1 MATKTPSKQQASI
14 NELGGLPPEFAADTQ
29 QEQTVVTDNNETQP
43 DLEVQKETSTSEEPP
58 KIPEIPEIPEIPDS
72 QNKVSGESETQENTT
87 ESELGSDDSDEMELV
102 VVKGQTL
109 RHSGETH
116 AENSRLF
123 LSHEDAERL
132 INLGVVAD
140 VKALR
145 QQAASAI
152 GPSVTVDD
160 GVKINRGS

>member
-1 MATKTPSKQQASI
+1 MAKTSSKQQASI
-14 NELGGLPPEFAADTQ
+14 NELGGLPPEFAADTP

-43 DLEVQKETSTSEEPP
+43 DPEVQKETSTSEEQT
-58 KIPEIPEIPEIPDS
+58 KTPEISDD
-72 QNKVSGESETQENTT
+72 QNTISGESETQENTT
-87 ESELGSDDSDEMELV
+87 ESELGSDGPADDSDEMELV

-109 RHSGETH
+109 RHSGETY

-123 LSHEDAERL
+123 LPHSDASRL
-132 INLGVVAD
+132 IDLGVVAD

-145 QQAASAI
+145 QQEVRIS
-152 GPSVTVDD
+152 GPSITVDD

>member
-1 MATKTPSKQQASI
+1 MAKTPSKQQASI

-29 QEQTVVTDNNETQP
+29 QEQTVVTENSETQTDP
-43 DLEVQKETSTSEEPP
+43 EVQKETSTSEEPP
-58 KIPEIPEIPEIPDS
+58 KTPEISDDQS
-72 QNKVSGESETQENTT
+72 KASGESETQEKTT
-87 ESELGSDDSDEMELV
+87 ESELGSDDPADDSDEMELV

-109 RHSGETH
+109 RHSGETY

-123 LSHEDAERL
+123 LPCSDASRL

-140 VKALR
+140 AKALR
-145 QQAASAI
+145 QQAARAV
-152 GPSVTVDD
+152 GPSITVDD

>member
-1 MATKTPSKQQASI
+1 MAKTPSKQQASI
-14 NELGGLPPEFAADTQ
+14 NELGGLPPEFEVGTQ
-29 QEQTVVTDNNETQP
+29 QEQTVVTDNSETQP
-43 DLEVQKETSTSEEPP
+43 DPEVQKETSTSEEPP
-58 KIPEIPEIPEIPDS
+58 KTPEISDD

-109 RHSGETH
+109 RHSGETY

-123 LSHEDAERL
+123 LPCSDASRL
-132 INLGVVAD
+132 IDLGVVAD

-145 QQAASAI
+145 QQEARIS
-152 GPSVTVDD
+152 GPSITVDD

>member
-1 MATKTPSKQQASI
+1 MAKTPSKQQASI
-14 NELGGLPPEFAADTQ
+14 NELGGLPPEFDAGSQ
-29 QEQTVVTDNNETQP
+29 QESHVVTDNNETQP
-43 DLEVQKETSTSEEPP
+43 DPDALRGTSTGDESH
-58 KIPEIPEIPEIPDS
+58 KTPEISDNQSNSSAEPDI
-72 QNKVSGESETQENTT
+72 QERTT
-87 ESELGSDDSDEMELV
+87 ENETESNDPSDDSDELEVV

-123 LSHEDAERL
+123 LPHEDAERL

-145 QQAASAI
+145 QQAASSM

>member
-1 MATKTPSKQQASI
+1 MAKTPSKQLASI

-29 QEQTVVTDNNETQP
+29 QEQTVVTDNNETQTDP
-43 DLEVQKETSTSEEPP
+43 EVQKETSTSEEPP
-58 KIPEIPEIPEIPDS
+58 KAPEISDD

-109 RHSGETH
+109 RHSGGTY

-123 LSHEDAERL
+123 LPHDDAGRL

-145 QQAASAI
+145 QQSASTI

-160 GVKINRGS
+160 GVKINRGG

>member
-43 DLEVQKETSTSEEPP
+43 DPEVQKETSTSEEPP
-58 KIPEIPEIPEIPDS
+58 KTPEIPDS
-72 QNKVSGESETQENTT
+72 QSNSSAEPDVQDRTT
-87 ESELGSDDSDEMELV
+87 ENETESDYPSDDSDELEVV

-109 RHSGETH
+109 RHSGKTY

-123 LSHEDAERL
+123 LLYDDAERL
-132 INLGVVAD
+132 ISLGVVAD

-145 QQAASAI
+145 QQAASTI
-152 GPSVTVDD
+152 GPSITVDD
-160 GVKINRGS
+160 GVKINRGG

>member
-1 MATKTPSKQQASI
+1 MAKTLSKQQASI

-29 QEQTVVTDNNETQP
+29 QEQTVVTDNNAMQP
-43 DLEVQKETSTSEEPP
+43 DP
-58 KIPEIPEIPEIPDS
+58 
-72 QNKVSGESETQENTT
+72 ETQENTT
-87 ESELGSDDSDEMELV
+87 ESELGSDEPADDSDEMELV

>member
-58 KIPEIPEIPEIPDS
+58 KIPEIPEIPDS

>member
-1 MATKTPSKQQASI
+1 MAKTLSKQQASI

-29 QEQTVVTDNNETQP
+29 QEQTVVTDNNATQP
-43 DLEVQKETSTSEEPP
+43 DP
-58 KIPEIPEIPEIPDS
+58 
-72 QNKVSGESETQENTT
+72 ETQENTT
-87 ESELGSDDSDEMELV
+87 ESELGSDEPADDSDEMELV